1 VPNVQRHAPAHEQI
15 RDLAIDARREG
26 ICFDEF
32 WERAIR
38 PGAKPRVNVET
49 QDPPPTAVVWPRDS
63 YECANALAAA
73 AASKDTWRRAYDL
86 EPPTPGDRAL
96 AILAG
101 IVKEE
106 AGGSEAG
113 VALASAA

>member
-1 VPNVQRHAPAHEQI
+1 MPNVQRHAPAHEQI
-15 RDLAIDARREG
+15 RDLAIEARRDG
-26 ICFDEF
+26 VSFDEF
-32 WERAIR
+32 WLRAVR
-38 PGAKPRVNVET
+38 PGLSPRVNVET
-49 QDPPPTAVVWPRDS
+49 RNPPPTAVVWPRDS

-73 AASKDTWRRAYDL
+73 AASKDTWRRAY
-86 EPPTPGDRAL
+86 ERQPPTPGDRAL

-113 VALASAA
+113 VAVASAA